1 MDILGFTC
9 FVEFVRFKKNDD
21 DLIKRVL
28 KNKIQVGVA
37 VDMVC
42 ENTWIKY

>member
-1 MDILGFTC
+1 MEILEFTY
-9 FVEFVRFKKNDD
+9 FVDFVQFKKNDD
-21 DLIKRVL
+21 NSIKKIL

-42 ENTWIKY
+42 GNT